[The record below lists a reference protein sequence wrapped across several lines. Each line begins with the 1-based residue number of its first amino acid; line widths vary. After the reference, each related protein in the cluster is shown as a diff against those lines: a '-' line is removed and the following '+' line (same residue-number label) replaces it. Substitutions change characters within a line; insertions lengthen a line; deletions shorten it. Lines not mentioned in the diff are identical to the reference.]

1 VLIEDPEMAF
11 EEAQHEKILT
21 ARIQKLVGNIND
33 SKIKRMV
40 TWMVAYFPLKS
51 GKELFTF
58 QGSENRLRS
67 VSLVMALLKARDRGD
82 ISGTDEKSMYM
93 SDAAIRIGRNAVYQT
108 QFGMTPVYA
117 GEGFNGVGRALWQ
130 WKQYPMQQTMYDLK
144 ILKRLDD
151 GSTSKADTISRL
163 VLATAQAVKRMGTKN
178 RRYNPSDPYLDHEA
192 LAAVRWLWTRAFASA
207 ITSGIS
213 IAQIY
218 AAMGSV
224 PPLAKVSPAFM
235 SSMRI
240 FRNFSSPAFGIP
252 IKMMVL
258 AAYYAMDGDEEQIE
272 KETGRF
278 GWSFAFLLL
287 PMYLS
292 MILKGAYDIAQWVDE
307 ID

>member
-1 VLIEDPEMAF
+1 
-11 EEAQHEKILT
+11 LT
-21 ARIQKLVGNIND
+21 
-33 SKIKRMV
+33 
-40 TWMVAYFPLKS
+40 
-51 GKELFTF
+51 
-58 QGSENRLRS
+58 
-67 VSLVMALLKARDRGD
+67 
-82 ISGTDEKSMYM
+82 GTDMESMFM
-93 SDAAIRIGRNAVYQT
+93 SDAAVRIGRNAVYQT

-151 GSTSKADTISRL
+151 GSTGKADTISRL

-207 ITSGIS
+207 LTSGIS

-252 IKMMVL
+252 I
-258 AAYYAMDGDEEQIE
+258 
-272 KETGRF
+272 
-278 GWSFAFLLL
+278 
-287 PMYLS
+287 
-292 MILKGAYDIAQWVDE
+292 
-307 ID
+307 